1 MHPRWKRIHIADAL
15 LGYHLFWLLL
25 FVGGMC
31 TQRHLG

>member
-15 LGYHLFWLLL
+15 LGYHSFLSLA